1 MKTVWKLSGVLAM
14 SLVLAGCGGA
24 SRLLGGMG
32 LGSSDPAPQAPVV
45 RTGNNLALPPDLQ
58 LRPPGTVTETYQPN
72 PRRPL
77 PCKPPAR
84 RRGCMRRSPAPAP
97 VVKKDI
103 YAEYGISKTKP
114 DGTPKLEG
122 DLKAELK
129 QAIIKRKRET
139 EPGLRHRPQYR
150 QHLQRRLSQRLQKSH
165 WTGRAFSSIFR
176 PETDDRES

>member
-1 MKTVWKLSGVLAM
+1 MKTIWKISGVLAM
-14 SLVLAGCGGA
+14 SLALAGCGGA

-32 LGSSDPAPQAPVV
+32 LGSSDPAPQAPAV

-58 LRPPGTVTETYQPN
+58 LRPPGTVTETYPPN
-72 PRRPL
+72 P
-77 PCKPPAR
+77 PPAPVQTASAEE
-84 RRGCMRRSPAPAP
+84 GLYAPVAPAPAP

-114 DGTPKLEG
+114 DGTPKLEA

-139 EPGLRHRPQYR
+139 NPGYGTVRNI
-150 QHLQRRLSQRLQKSH
+150 
-165 WTGRAFSSIFR
+165 GNIFS
-176 PETDDRES
+176 DG

>member
-1 MKTVWKLSGVLAM
+1 MKTIWKISGVLAM

-32 LGSSDPAPQAPVV
+32 LGSSDPAPQTPTV

-58 LRPPGTVTETYQPN
+58 LRPPGTATETYQPN
-72 PRRPL
+72 PA
-77 PCKPPAR
+77 PPAPVQTASAEE
-84 RRGCMRRSPAPAP
+84 GLYAPVTPAP

-114 DGTPKLEG
+114 DGTPKLEA

-129 QAIIKRKRET
+129 QAMIKRKRET
-139 EPGLRHRPQYR
+139 NPGYGTVHNI
-150 QHLQRRLSQRLQKSH
+150 
-165 WTGRAFSSIFR
+165 GAIFS
-176 PETDDRES
+176 DG

>member
-1 MKTVWKLSGVLAM
+1 
-14 SLVLAGCGGA
+14 
-24 SRLLGGMG
+24 MG

-72 PRRPL
+72 PA
-77 PCKPPAR
+77 PPAPVETASAEE
-84 RRGCMRRSPAPAP
+84 GLYSPVPAAPAP

-129 QAIIKRKRET
+129 QAMLKRKRET

-150 QHLQRRLSQRLQKSH
+150 QHLQRRLMLDMHYKNLI
-165 WTGRAFSSIFR
+165 GRAGRSPPSSA
-176 PETDDRES
+176 PEQMTGKVDSCAPSR

>member
-1 MKTVWKLSGVLAM
+1 MKTVWKISGVLAM

-72 PRRPL
+72 PP
-77 PCKPPAR
+77 
-84 RRGCMRRSPAPAP
+84 PAP
-97 VVKKDI
+97 VQTASAEEGLYAPVVPAAPVIKKDI

-114 DGTPKLEG
+114 DGTPKLEA

-129 QAIIKRKRET
+129 QAILKRKRET
-139 EPGLRHRPQYR
+139 NPGYGTVRNI
-150 QHLQRRLSQRLQKSH
+150 
-165 WTGRAFSSIFR
+165 GNIFS
-176 PETDDRES
+176 DG

>member
-1 MKTVWKLSGVLAM
+1 M

-32 LGSSDPAPQAPVV
+32 LGSSDPAPQAPAV

-72 PRRPL
+72 PA
-77 PCKPPAR
+77 PPAPIQTASAEE
-84 RRGCMRRSPAPAP
+84 GLYAPVAPAP

-103 YAEYGISKTKP
+103 YAEYGISRTKP
-114 DGTPKLEG
+114 DGTPKLEA

-139 EPGLRHRPQYR
+139 NPGYGTVRNI
-150 QHLQRRLSQRLQKSH
+150 
-165 WTGRAFSSIFR
+165 GNIFK
-176 PETDDRES
+176 DG

>member
-1 MKTVWKLSGVLAM
+1 MKTIWKISGVLAM

-32 LGSSDPAPQAPVV
+32 LGSSAPAPQAPVV

-72 PRRPL
+72 P
-77 PCKPPAR
+77 PPAPVQTASAEE
-84 RRGCMRRSPAPAP
+84 GLYAPITPAP

-114 DGTPKLEG
+114 DGTPKLEA

-139 EPGLRHRPQYR
+139 NPGYCTVLNI
-150 QHLQRRLSQRLQKSH
+150 
-165 WTGRAFSSIFR
+165 GAIFS
-176 PETDDRES
+176 DG

>member
-14 SLVLAGCGGA
+14 SLVLAGCGA

-32 LGSSDPAPQAPVV
+32 LGGSDPAPQAPVV

-58 LRPPGTVTETYQPN
+58 LKPPGTVTETYQPN
-72 PRRPL
+72 PA
-77 PCKPPAR
+77 PPAPVETASAEE
-84 RRGCMRRSPAPAP
+84 GLYSPVPATPAP

-129 QAIIKRKRET
+129 QAILKRKRET
-139 EPGLRHRPQYR
+139 QPGYGTVRNI
-150 QHLQRRLSQRLQKSH
+150 
-165 WTGRAFSSIFR
+165 GNIFK
-176 PETDDRES
+176 DG

>member
-1 MKTVWKLSGVLAM
+1 M
-14 SLVLAGCGGA
+14 SLALAGCGGA

-32 LGSSDPAPQAPVV
+32 LGNSDPAPQAPVV

-72 PRRPL
+72 PA
-77 PCKPPAR
+77 PPAPAETASLDD
-84 RRGCMRRSPAPAP
+84 GAYSPTPVAPAP
-97 VVKKDI
+97 VAKKDI

-122 DLKAELK
+122 DLRAELK

-139 EPGLRHRPQYR
+139 NPGYGTI
-150 QHLQRRLSQRLQKSH
+150 KNI
-165 WTGRAFSSIFR
+165 GNIFS
-176 PETDDRES
+176 DG

>member
-1 MKTVWKLSGVLAM
+1 MKTIWKLSGVLAM

-32 LGSSDPAPQAPVV
+32 LGSSSPAPQAPVV

-58 LRPPGTVTETYQPN
+58 LRPPGTVAETYQPN
-72 PRRPL
+72 PA
-77 PCKPPAR
+77 PPAPVQTVSAEE
-84 RRGCMRRSPAPAP
+84 GLYAPVVPAAP

-114 DGTPKLEG
+114 DGTPKLEA

-139 EPGLRHRPQYR
+139 NPGYGTVRNI
-150 QHLQRRLSQRLQKSH
+150 
-165 WTGRAFSSIFR
+165 GNIFS
-176 PETDDRES
+176 DG

>member
-1 MKTVWKLSGVLAM
+1 MKTVWKISGVLAM

-32 LGSSDPAPQAPVV
+32 LGSSAPAPQAPVV

-58 LRPPGTVTETYQPN
+58 LRPPGTATETYQPA
-72 PRRPL
+72 
-77 PCKPPAR
+77 PATPAPVETASLDD
-84 RRGCMRRSPAPAP
+84 GTYAAAPVAPAPA
-97 VVKKDI
+97 VKKDI

-114 DGTPKLEG
+114 DGTPKLEA

-139 EPGLRHRPQYR
+139 NPGYGTVRNI
-150 QHLQRRLSQRLQKSH
+150 
-165 WTGRAFSSIFR
+165 GAIFS
-176 PETDDRES
+176 DG

>member
-1 MKTVWKLSGVLAM
+1 M

-32 LGSSDPAPQAPVV
+32 LGSSAPAPQAPTV

-72 PRRPL
+72 P
-77 PCKPPAR
+77 PPAPVQTASAEE
-84 RRGCMRRSPAPAP
+84 GLYAPIAPAP

-114 DGTPKLEG
+114 DGTPKLEA

-139 EPGLRHRPQYR
+139 NPDYGTVRNI
-150 QHLQRRLSQRLQKSH
+150 
-165 WTGRAFSSIFR
+165 GAIFR
-176 PETDDRES
+176 DG

>member
-1 MKTVWKLSGVLAM
+1 MKTVWKISGVLAM
-14 SLVLAGCGGA
+14 SLVLAGCGA

-32 LGSSDPAPQAPVV
+32 LGSSAPAPQAPVV

-72 PRRPL
+72 PA
-77 PCKPPAR
+77 PAAPVQTASAEE
-84 RRGCMRRSPAPAP
+84 GLYAPIAPAP

-129 QAIIKRKRET
+129 QAILKRKRET
-139 EPGLRHRPQYR
+139 NPGYGTVRNI
-150 QHLQRRLSQRLQKSH
+150 
-165 WTGRAFSSIFR
+165 GNIFS
-176 PETDDRES
+176 DG

>member
-14 SLVLAGCGGA
+14 SLVLVGCGGA

-32 LGSSDPAPQAPVV
+32 LGGSDPAPQAPVV

-58 LRPPGTVTETYQPN
+58 LRPPGTVTETYQPT
-72 PRRPL
+72 P
-77 PCKPPAR
+77 PPAPVQTASAEE
-84 RRGCMRRSPAPAP
+84 GLYAPITPAP

-129 QAIIKRKRET
+129 QAMIKRKRET
-139 EPGLRHRPQYR
+139 NPGYGTVRNI
-150 QHLQRRLSQRLQKSH
+150 
-165 WTGRAFSSIFR
+165 GNIFS
-176 PETDDRES
+176 DG